1 MSPLNDNLEPWDD
14 EGDVEDALDHA
25 VLKRSETNASLRGP
39 NQRSKRFKA
48 ARRNNVGAGM
58 QRRRNKRISW

>member
-1 MSPLNDNLEPWDD
+1 MSPLNDNLDQLED
-14 EGDVEDALDHA
+14 EDGVEDALDHA

-48 ARRNNVGAGM
+48 ARRNNVGAGI